1 VCCVK
6 ELAVKVNDLV
16 GPYFQSYKGV
26 RQGDPLPPLLFN
38 FVADCLTRMVLR
50 AQQNSLISGLIKNLI
65 PRGVATL
72 QYADDTIICLEH
84 DMEQARNM
92 KLLLYMF
99 EQMSGLKINF
109 DKSEVLL
116 VGGDNNLVVAYAEV
130 FNCKIELFPIR
141 YLGVPISAGRLRV
154 IDWIKLDEKSAK
166 KLDVWQGGVMSFGG
180 RTILINASLSN
191 ASIYHMSMFLLPK
204 TTIENLDKRRRRFFW
219 QEGSLKR
226 KCQLVRWEFFCRD
239 GKKGG
244 LGIKNLRKMNIS
256 LLCK

>member
-1 VCCVK
+1 
-6 ELAVKVNDLV
+6 
-16 GPYFQSYKGV
+16 
-26 RQGDPLPPLLFN
+26 
-38 FVADCLTRMVLR
+38 
-50 AQQNSLISGLIKNLI
+50 
-65 PRGVATL
+65 
-72 QYADDTIICLEH
+72 
-84 DMEQARNM
+84 
-92 KLLLYMF
+92 
-99 EQMSGLKINF
+99 
-109 DKSEVLL
+109 
-116 VGGDNNLVVAYAEV
+116 
-130 FNCKIELFPIR
+130 
-141 YLGVPISAGRLRV
+141 LGVPISAGRLRV
-154 IDWIKLDEKSAK
+154 IDWIKLEEKFAK

-204 TTIENLDKRRRRFFW
+204 TTIENLDKWRRRFFW